1 MSLSVALKVAQSALS
16 ARQTETA
23 TVSRNIA
30 GAQEAGYSRKT
41 VMLSTVVSE
50 GGHVGGVRSDG
61 IRRTTDNALYSSL
74 LRSTSRATSQDAV
87 AAGLE
92 KLEQTVG
99 NTELKRSP
107 AAQLGTLETA
117 IQNYASDPGNSIL
130 AQTMLGAA
138 KDTVQLLNEYTD
150 LVQGVRAE
158 ADADINTSVG
168 RINEL
173 LGQVER
179 LNGVIV
185 KGGQS
190 GADITDAL
198 DARDKA
204 LHALSEEIGI
214 STLTASDGG
223 VVIYTDSGVTLFET
237 TARTVSFAPTNT
249 FNAATNGNAIYI
261 DGVPVAGP
269 NAIMPIGS
277 GRLHG
282 LVQLRDDT
290 AVTYQNQLDEVARG
304 LIEAFAEQDQSG
316 GGGPDQ
322 AGLFT
327 YSGGPALPATA
338 TLSAGLAGD
347 IRINANAD
355 PDQGGSLERL
365 RDGGISDP
373 LNPDYDYNPANNAG
387 YAVRIQDY
395 VTALNAPRVFDGNV
409 GLDPTDTLKGFAGS
423 SVSWLQAARKS
434 SAADVEVQ
442 SVIVTRTADA
452 LSNATGVNLDEEM
465 TLLLDI
471 ERAYGAAAKL
481 ISAVDR
487 MLDDLLSAAR

>member
-41 VMLSTVVSE
+41 VLLSTVVSE
-50 GGHVGGVRSDG
+50 GGHTGGVRSDG
-61 IRRTTDNALYSSL
+61 IRRTTDTALYSSL

-92 KLEQTVG
+92 KLERTVG

-138 KDTVQLLNEYTD
+138 KDTVQLLNEYTG

-158 ADADINTSVG
+158 ADADINSSVG

-173 LGQVER
+173 LAQVER

-214 STLTASDGG
+214 STLTAPDGG

-249 FNAATNGNAIYI
+249 FNAATTGNAIYI
-261 DGVPVAGP
+261 DGVPVTGP
-269 NAIMPIGS
+269 SAIMPIGN

-282 LVQLRDDT
+282 LTQLRDQT
-290 AVTYQNQLDEVARG
+290 AVTYQSQLDEVARG
-304 LIEAFAEQDQSG
+304 LIEAFAEKDQSG
-316 GGGPDQ
+316 GGGPDL

-347 IRINANAD
+347 IRINASAD

-365 RDGGISDP
+365 RDGGM
-373 LNPDYDYNPANNAG
+373 NGAAYDYNPANNAG
-387 YAVRIQDY
+387 YATRIQDN
-395 VTALNAPRVFDGNV
+395 VSALNAQRVFDGGV

>member
-1 MSLSVALKVAQSALS
+1 MSLSVALKVAQSALA

-23 TVSRNIA
+23 TTSRNIT

-41 VMLSTVVSE
+41 VMLSTVVNE
-50 GGHVGGVRSDG
+50 GGHPGGVRVDG
-61 IRRTTDNALYSSL
+61 IRRSTDSALYASL
-74 LRSTSRATSQDAV
+74 LRSTARATSQDAV
-87 AAGLE
+87 AAGLSR
-92 KLEQTVG
+92 LEQTVG
-99 NTELKRSP
+99 DTQLKRSP

-117 IQNYASDPGNSIL
+117 IQNYASDPGNAIL

-138 KDTVQLLNEYTD
+138 KDTVRLLNEYTGI
-150 LVQGVRAE
+150 VQGIRAG

-185 KGGQS
+185 RGTQS
-190 GADITDAL
+190 GADVTDAL

-204 LHALSEEIGI
+204 LLSLSEEIGI
-214 STLTASDGG
+214 STLAQPDGG
-223 VVIYTDSGVTLFET
+223 VVVYTDSGVTLFET
-237 TARTVSFAPTNT
+237 TARAVSFAPTNT
-249 FNAATNGNAIYI
+249 YNATTTGNAIFV
-261 DGVPVAGP
+261 DGVAVTGP

-282 LVQLRDDT
+282 LTELRDQT
-290 AVTYQNQLDEVARG
+290 AVTYQSQLDEVARG
-304 LIEAFAEQDQSG
+304 LIEAFAEKDQSG
-316 GGGPDQ
+316 GGGPDL

-338 TLSAGLAGD
+338 TLSKGLAGD

-387 YAVRIQDY
+387 FSSRIQDY
-395 VTALNAPRVFDGNV
+395 AAAMNAARVFDAGV

-452 LSNATGVNLDEEM
+452 LSNATGVNLDQEM